1 MEMPN
6 KPDRHSHEE
15 QRLNETQLQNHQ
27 AANQDQRAKARTGI
41 VINEPTEVQ
50 KIPMMEEV
58 PGKGKKKLDDK
69 TTRNNNQKIGQNI
82 NKKKRFRVRKKNQNS
97 NSNEVQFQNTI
108 LEKGQPSNKG
118 ADTKHKSSEQKAS
131 NKEDT
136 ITPLDNDQNSRHSFQ
151 RNFTNDKDTTKYTDE
166 EANSRKGTESNNNKN
181 NQLIDPGNVHN
192 TYLKLISGTSL
203 EEDQEREDMYIAN
216 NIHMAESSFEDDAEE
231 DSTEDGSYE
240 DEMSTKESDEFESV
254 DSESFQNEEQP
265 INHIID
271 EHAAQLIETFNSNAL
286 VEESDQQFTCSIDW
300 MGTNILVTSIYAKC
314 EAGLRE
320 QLWSNLR
327 DVSQNY
333 KLPCKGNPGSAG
345 GGGLIRDHN
354 GVLIGAFAE
363 FYGDCSCNIAE
374 AKAMRRGIKMYITNG
389 LTNVIVEYDSAIIL
403 NLIKRTRKPPW
414 RFNNNIEQIQTMTKH
429 RNFVFCHTLREG
441 NNSADKLANLGEES
455 KIVSIFNEVVSL
467 PLNVR
472 ASMKLEVDGIPN
484 FRFRQKKNKFVI
496 NDSTYQ

>member
-1 MEMPN
+1 MVKEFYLHDAWKQSKLMRILPLHVVN
-6 KPDRHSHEE
+6 SIKAILFNNDREDRPIWTPDPSGDFTCKSAWRTVRSKKGTTLTGMTIWYKKLPFKVSVFMS
-15 QRLNETQLQNHQ
+15 RVLL
-27 AANQDQRAKARTGI
+27 DQVATDVAIKRFGVNIASIHWSKARCSARFDEKHMSHRFI
-41 VINEPTEVQ
+41 IQQVI
-50 KIPMMEEV
+50 KM
-58 PGKGKKKLDDK
+58 
-69 TTRNNNQKIGQNI
+69 I
-82 NKKKRFRVRKKNQNS
+82 NMFIH
-97 NSNEVQFQNTI
+97 T
-108 LEKGQPSNKG
+108 
-118 ADTKHKSSEQKAS
+118 
-131 NKEDT
+131 
-136 ITPLDNDQNSRHSFQ
+136 SFQ
-151 RNFTNDKDTTKYTDE
+151 DLHLPNMWHDTYSKIEKLSLAIHCQIFYWHKPPTGWVKL
-166 EANSRKGTESNNNKN
+166 N
-181 NQLIDPGNVHN
+181 IDG
-192 TYLKLISGTSL
+192 
-203 EEDQEREDMYIAN
+203 
-216 NIHMAESSFEDDAEE
+216 
-231 DSTEDGSYE
+231 
-240 DEMSTKESDEFESV
+240 
-254 DSESFQNEEQP
+254 
-265 INHIID
+265 
-271 EHAAQLIETFNSNAL
+271 
-286 VEESDQQFTCSIDW
+286 CS
-300 MGTNILVTSIYAKC
+300 
-314 EAGLRE
+314 
-320 QLWSNLR
+320 
-327 DVSQNY
+327 
-333 KLPCKGNPGSAG
+333 KGNPGSAG